1 MHTMTF
7 FPLGNADCCRI
18 ELSCDRTILID
29 FAATKDENDDYDRR
43 CDLPEL
49 LKDGLK
55 KKNRDYFDA
64 VAFSHLDKDHFKGA
78 SDFFF
83 LKHARKYQT
92 EDRIKMD
99 VMWVPAA
106 FITEVGPDDD
116 EARVLQRE
124 ARHRFRQKEGI
135 RVFSR
140 PERLRKW
147 CEKNDIK
154 LNDRLHLITDAGKTA
169 PEFSLINDQIEFF
182 VHSPFAIRQNENTVE
197 DRNEDSL
204 VLHATFRVAGVHTK
218 ALMLADSTHAVLS
231 QIVDIT
237 QSKDNEKYL
246 EWDVVKIPHHCSYLS
261 IGPKKGTNKTTPV
274 PQVARLYKK
283 RGNSGAIAV
292 STSKPIP
299 KVGSD
304 DDKDSQPPH
313 RQAANYYKD
322 VTRALVGQFV
332 VTMEHPSRN
341 APKPLVIEIGKS
353 KATLKKTVMS
363 AGYIATSGPA
373 PRAGRRS

>member
-1 MHTMTF
+1 MHKMTF
-7 FPLGNADCCRI
+7 FPLGNADCCLI
-18 ELSCDRTILID
+18 ELSCERTILMD
-29 FAATKDENDDYDRR
+29 FAATKDESDDYDLR

-55 KKNRDYFDA
+55 KTNRDYYDV
-64 VAFSHLDKDHFKGA
+64 VAFSHLDRDHFKGA
-78 SDFFF
+78 SDFFY
-83 LKHARKYQT
+83 LEHARKYQVG
-92 EDRIKMD
+92 ERIKMN

-106 FITEVGPDDD
+106 FITEVVPDDD

-124 ARHRFRQKEGI
+124 ARHRFRQRKGI

-140 PERLRKW
+140 PERLKKW

-154 LNDRLHLITDAGKTA
+154 LDDRLHMITDAGETT
-169 PEFSLINDQIEFF
+169 PEFSLRKDQIEFF

-218 ALMLADSTHAVLS
+218 ALMLADSTHEVLS

-237 QSKDNEKYL
+237 ESKGNEKYL
-246 EWDVVKIPHHCSYLS
+246 EWDIVKIPHHCSYLS
-261 IGPKKGTNKTTPV
+261 IGLEKGSNKTTPV
-274 PQVARLYKK
+274 SQVARLYEKE
-283 RGNSGAIAV
+283 GQHGAIAV

-299 KVGSD
+299 HAGSD

-322 VTRALVGQFV
+322 VTRALDGQFV
-332 VTMEHPSRN
+332 VTMAHPSRN
-341 APKPLVIEIGKS
+341 SPKPLVIEIGQS
-353 KATLKKTVMS
+353 KATLKKSVLGTGIS
-363 AGYIATSGPA
+363 ATSVRT
-373 PRAGRRS
+373 PRAGSQR

>member
-1 MHTMTF
+1 MHKMTF
-7 FPLGNADCCRI
+7 FPLGNADCCLI
-18 ELSCDRTILID
+18 ELSCERTILMD
-29 FAATKDENDDYDRR
+29 FAATKDESDDYDLR
-43 CDLPEL
+43 CDIPEL

-55 KKNRDYFDA
+55 KTNRDYYDV

-78 SDFFF
+78 SDFFY
-83 LKHARKYQT
+83 LEHARKYQVG
-92 EDRIKMD
+92 ERIKMN

-124 ARHRFRQKEGI
+124 ARHRFRQRKGI

-140 PERLRKW
+140 PERLKKW

-154 LNDRLHLITDAGKTA
+154 LDDRLHMITDAGETT
-169 PEFSLINDQIEFF
+169 PEFSLRKDQIEFF

-218 ALMLADSTHAVLS
+218 ALMLADSTHEVLS

-237 QSKDNEKYL
+237 ESKGNEKYL
-246 EWDVVKIPHHCSYLS
+246 EWDIVKIPHHCSYLS
-261 IGPKKGTNKTTPV
+261 IGPEKGTNKTTPV
-274 PQVARLYKK
+274 SQVARLYKK

-299 KVGSD
+299 KTGSD

-341 APKPLVIEIGKS
+341 VPKPLVIEIGQS
-353 KATLKKTVMS
+353 KATLKKSVLSTGIS
-363 AGYIATSGPA
+363 ATSVRA
-373 PRAGRRS
+373 PRAGSQR